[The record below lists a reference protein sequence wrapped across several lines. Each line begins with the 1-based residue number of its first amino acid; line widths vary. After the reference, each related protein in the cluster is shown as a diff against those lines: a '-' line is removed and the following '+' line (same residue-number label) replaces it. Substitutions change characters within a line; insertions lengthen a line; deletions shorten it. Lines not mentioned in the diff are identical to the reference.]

1 MSPPLGRLIE
11 LGKLDLKTSQRDK
24 REALASGVRKIKNK
38 SGIIETRAAL
48 CAECGEEYC
57 DGRACLDFNYDL
69 YVRVVPKPIQPF
81 KGKASS
87 HVPHKKLNARKK
99 SKSFS
104 ENISKGKHPGK
115 RAANRFPSL
124 K

>member
-1 MSPPLGRLIE
+1 MSPSPGRLIE

-24 REALASGVRKIKNK
+24 REAVNSGVRKIKNK
-38 SGIIETRAAL
+38 SGIIEMRAAL

-69 YVRVVPKPIQPF
+69 YVRVIPKPIQPF
-81 KGKASS
+81 KGKTSS
-87 HVPHKKLNARKK
+87 HVTHKKLSTRKK
-99 SKSFS
+99 SKSFN
-104 ENISKGKHPGK
+104 EHISKGKHPGK
-115 RAANRFPSL
+115 RAANRFPTL